1 MCGIIGVTGA
11 ENAPEVMI
19 EALSRLEYRG
29 YDSAGIVVFQD
40 GGFKRVREATGTHS
54 VDLLRKQ
61 IGELR
66 KSLSISGIGHNRWAT
81 HGKPTQENAHPH
93 LDCTG
98 RIAIVHNGIV
108 ENFAELKSG
117 LIERSHTFE
126 SETDTEVVAHLLE
139 EEMENSDDI
148 SEALRSVFPRLRGS
162 MALLVMSADDPSTLA
177 CVRRSNPLIIGTKG
191 EEGFVASD
199 IPAILG
205 EAERY
210 FKLEDDIVV
219 RLNGS
224 EILARDLSGRP
235 VQLEEFTVNWSMERA
250 ERGGFED
257 FMSKEILEQPA
268 AVRDT
273 LAGRIDGSAVIDQ
286 LFDESRISA
295 AELASIDKVVI
306 IGCGSS
312 YHAGMVARYAIERFC
327 KIPVELDF
335 SSEFRYRD
343 LVLNEKTL
351 VVAVS
356 QSGETLDS
364 IVALTEAAHSGAKTL
379 SVTNIVG
386 SSMARLSDAVL
397 YTHAGPEICVA
408 ATKTH
413 LAQIAA
419 LELLAAHLAVLRG
432 SRTPELDDFVA
443 ELALVPMKLERLVA
457 GFNEM
462 VATASGFETF
472 ERFYFIARNM
482 GYPVALEGALKLKEI
497 SYLPAEAF
505 PAGELKHGPIAMID
519 EGSVVVAVANRTPLW
534 EKVMSNIA
542 EVRARGARVLVI
554 ADEGDLETIRNADV
568 AFEVPRTHPLLTPLL
583 AAVPLQVLAYHLAR
597 YRGNNV
603 DRPRNLAKTVP
614 DMQAFAHR
622 LGKLLQ
628 LLGYRW
634 LRKPQLGRRLGDA
647 PRLCYHSESHQIV
660 CIDSSSGLR
669 RIYHNNYFTTTNS
682 ELP

>member
-93 LDCTG
+93 LDCTD

-139 EEMENSDDI
+139 EEMEHSGDI

-273 LAGRIDGSAVIDQ
+273 LAGRIDGSAVVDQ

-432 SRTPELDDFVA
+432 SRTPELDEFVA

-603 DRPRNLAKTVP
+603 DRPRNLAKTVTV
-614 DMQAFAHR
+614 
-622 LGKLLQ
+622 
-628 LLGYRW
+628 
-634 LRKPQLGRRLGDA
+634 
-647 PRLCYHSESHQIV
+647 E
-660 CIDSSSGLR
+660 
-669 RIYHNNYFTTTNS
+669 
-682 ELP
+682 

>member
-139 EEMENSDDI
+139 EEMEHSDDI

-162 MALLVMSADDPSTLA
+162 MALLVTSADDPSTLA

-235 VQLEEFTVNWSMERA
+235 VQLEEFAVNWSMERA

-603 DRPRNLAKTVP
+603 DRPRNLAKTVTV
-614 DMQAFAHR
+614 
-622 LGKLLQ
+622 
-628 LLGYRW
+628 
-634 LRKPQLGRRLGDA
+634 
-647 PRLCYHSESHQIV
+647 E
-660 CIDSSSGLR
+660 
-669 RIYHNNYFTTTNS
+669 
-682 ELP
+682 

>member
-235 VQLEEFTVNWSMERA
+235 VQLEEFAVNWSMERA

-603 DRPRNLAKTVP
+603 DRPRNLAKTVTV
-614 DMQAFAHR
+614 
-622 LGKLLQ
+622 
-628 LLGYRW
+628 
-634 LRKPQLGRRLGDA
+634 
-647 PRLCYHSESHQIV
+647 E
-660 CIDSSSGLR
+660 
-669 RIYHNNYFTTTNS
+669 
-682 ELP
+682 